1 MLLVAKKRVPERSFY
16 DQQRSRQRIAG
27 QRKNNRS
34 MATRKLSMMG
44 AVMLCAIT
52 AIVLVAHF
60 AYIVDVNQQ
69 ISAKKQEL
77 VTLQD
82 ENKHLQLEV
91 ASLRSPQR
99 LEQAALE
106 IGLQYPG
113 EDQFVYL
120 TAGISGN

>member
-1 MLLVAKKRVPERSFY
+1 MLLVAKKRVPQQSFY
-16 DQQRSRQRIAG
+16 DQQRARQKVAN
-27 QRKNNRS
+27 KKMTNRRL
-34 MATRKLSMMG
+34 AARKLTLMG
-44 AVMLCAIT
+44 AVLLCAMT

-60 AYIVDVNQQ
+60 AYVVDVNHQ
-69 ISAKKQEL
+69 ISARKQEL
-77 VTLQD
+77 AALQD
-82 ENKHLQLEV
+82 ENKHLQLEI

-120 TAGISGN
+120 TAGASGN